1 MIPTDPMS
9 YGHLMG
15 SPMDPANHPITQLEG
30 KQFLGL
36 SDMDGMP
43 IKQGMAL
50 KKDKKK

>member
-1 MIPTDPMS
+1 MNPTDPES
-9 YGHLMG
+9 YAHLMG
-15 SPMDPANHPITQLEG
+15 SPIDPSTHPITNLEG

-50 KKDKKK
+50 KKEKKK